1 VGGVGT
7 RKNGGVVD
15 ATPARIL
22 VLYENS
28 RRGAAAL
35 EQAAAL
41 AAREGALLTVVVVAV
56 TEPEDASCCDTRAVY
71 WNGIVREL
79 AAEDLGRARAL
90 LRAGTTA
97 EFKVVTARSIP
108 TALAIEAERSRADM
122 ILVPSA
128 RGVLP
133 WSRSRRARQVQ
144 RRVRDAVV
152 LAALGTRRAA

>member
-1 VGGVGT
+1 VAFGT

-56 TEPEDASCCDTRAVY
+56 TEPEDARCCDTRAVY

-79 AAEDLGRARAL
+79 ADEDLGRARAL
-90 LRAGTTA
+90 LGGGTA

-108 TALAIEAERSRADM
+108 TALAIEAQRSRADT

-152 LAALGTRRAA
+152 IAALGTRRAA

>member
-1 VGGVGT
+1 
-7 RKNGGVVD
+7 VVD

-41 AAREGALLTVVVVAV
+41 AAREDALLTVVVVVVAV
-56 TEPEDASCCDTRAVY
+56 TEPEDAKCCDTRAVY

-90 LRAGTTA
+90 LRGGTAA
-97 EFKVVTARSIP
+97 EFKVVAARSIP
-108 TALAIEAERSRADM
+108 TALAIEAQGSRADM

-128 RGVLP
+128 RGLHP

-152 LAALGTRRAA
+152 VAALGARRPA

>member
-1 VGGVGT
+1 
-7 RKNGGVVD
+7 VVD
-15 ATPARIL
+15 ATATRIL

-41 AAREGALLTVVVVAV
+41 AAREDALLTVVVVAV
-56 TEPEDASCCDTRAVY
+56 TEPEDSRCCDTRAVY

-79 AAEDLGRARAL
+79 AAEDLGRARTI
-90 LRAGTTA
+90 LRGGTGA

-108 TALAIEAERSRADM
+108 TALAIEAQRSRADM

-128 RGVLP
+128 RGLHP

-144 RRVRDAVV
+144 RRLRDAVV
-152 LAALGTRRAA
+152 VAALGTRRPA